1 MAEPEPETEF
11 DFRQSIRDI
20 PQFVEQRARD
30 QARADAQERLE
41 IGRVGFLGG
50 MTERRQLVSQLNRD
64 IPPVAQLRR
73 AQRRTGEFRTF
84 ARGLFQRT
92 PPQPAQTSP
101 IQVLNRDLVSK
112 IGNFL

>member
-1 MAEPEPETEF
+1 MAEPETEF
-11 DFRQSIRDI
+11 DFRQTIQDI
-20 PQFVEQRARD
+20 PQFLRD
-30 QARADAQERLE
+30 QARADAQERLD
-41 IGRVGFLGG
+41 IGRVGILGG
-50 MTERRQLVSQLNRD
+50 FARRRQLVSQLNRD

-73 AQRRTGEFRTF
+73 AERRSGEIRTF